1 MLLKSQVTLKTI
13 EKIRAKI
20 LFKKKKKASMC
31 MVTGTT
37 GSASPISTIYF
48 FLMIIG
54 LVYQL
59 YSKQDL
65 AISVYCPT

>member
-1 MLLKSQVTLKTI
+1 MFLKSQVTLKTI
-13 EKIRAKI
+13 EKNRAKI
-20 LFKKKKKASMC
+20 LLKKKKKASMC

>member
-1 MLLKSQVTLKTI
+1 
-13 EKIRAKI
+13 
-20 LFKKKKKASMC
+20 MC

>member
-1 MLLKSQVTLKTI
+1 
-13 EKIRAKI
+13 
-20 LFKKKKKASMC
+20 MC

-65 AISVYCPT
+65 AISVYCPTQLNHFPETTWPKGQKGLSFQESKWAN